1 MKSVKEYFSDKS
13 GEQIFV
19 LCLLVSS
26 VAVMLLCVIA
36 RLCGILWFA
45 ADLEA
50 VPEPNRF
57 WQEVIKG
64 ALLVFELIFVYKILC
79 RAKWRICFCIA
90 LVQTIIIVI
99 IGCFTDN
106 TLITNIFNLACILI
120 IPIFFVRKWYSIFEN
135 ALLYAISMLYGIIFL
150 VGRIGGVDEN
160 SAYNFIVSVLGT
172 IDYKL
177 FIVSLYLV
185 IKYFGGIR
193 LWKTQKRLI
202 FQADLRTKKM
212 T

>member
-1 MKSVKEYFSDKS
+1 MKSVREYFSDKS

-26 VAVMLLCVIA
+26 IAVMLLCVIA

-50 VPEPNRF
+50 IPEPNRF
-57 WQEVIKG
+57 WQEVIIA
-64 ALLVFELIFVYKILC
+64 ALMIFELLFVYKILC
-79 RAKWRICFCIA
+79 RTKWWICFCIS
-90 LVQTIIIVI
+90 VI
-99 IGCFTDN
+99 E
-106 TLITNIFNLACILI
+106 TLIGILIGYLTNGNNIATNIFYLICILI
-120 IPIFFVRKWYSIFEN
+120 IPIFFVRKWYSILEN
-135 ALLYAISMLYGIIFL
+135 ALLYVISMLYGIIFL

-172 IDYKL
+172 IDYKI
-177 FIVSLYLV
+177 FIVSLYLF
-185 IKYFGGIR
+185 IKYFGGIK

-202 FQADLRTKKM
+202 FQADLMK
-212 T
+212 

>member
-1 MKSVKEYFSDKS
+1 MKSVREYFSDKS

-50 VPEPNRF
+50 VPVPNKF
-57 WQEVIKG
+57 WQEVITA
-64 ALLVFELIFVYKILC
+64 ALMIFELLFVYKILC
-79 RAKWRICFCIA
+79 RTKWWICFCIS
-90 LVQTIIIVI
+90 TIE
-99 IGCFTDN
+99 
-106 TLITNIFNLACILI
+106 TLIGILIGYLTNGNNIYTNIFYLICILI
-120 IPIFFVRKWYSIFEN
+120 IPIFFVRKWYSILEN
-135 ALLYAISMLYGIIFL
+135 ALLYVISMLYGIIFL

-160 SAYNFIVSVLGT
+160 SAYNFVYNVLGT

-202 FQADLRTKKM
+202 FQTDLKK
-212 T
+212 

>member
-1 MKSVKEYFSDKS
+1 MKSVREYFSDKS

-26 VAVMLLCVIA
+26 IAVMLLCVIA

-50 VPEPNRF
+50 IPVPNDF
-57 WQEVIKG
+57 WQEAIKG

-79 RAKWRICFCIA
+79 RTSWFKCLCIA
-90 LVQTIIIVI
+90 LAQTIIIVI

-160 SAYNFIVSVLGT
+160 SAYNFIYNVLGT

-193 LWKTQKRLI
+193 VWKTQKRLI
-202 FQADLRTKKM
+202 FQVDLKTKK
-212 T
+212 TT

>member
-1 MKSVKEYFSDKS
+1 MKKLKEYFSNKT

-19 LCLLVSS
+19 LCLLVTC
-26 VAVMLLCVIA
+26 VAVMLLCLIT
-36 RLCGILWFA
+36 RLCGVLWFA

-50 VPEPNRF
+50 IKEPSKF

-79 RAKWRICFCIA
+79 RASWFICFIIAVLQTVCI
-90 LVQTIIIVI
+90 II
-99 IGCFTDN
+99 IGCFSNN
-106 TLITNIFNLACILI
+106 TIITNIFNMACILI
-120 IPIFFVRKWYSIFEN
+120 IPIFFVRKWWSILEN
-135 ALLYAISMLYGIIFL
+135 ALLYGISMLYGIIFL
-150 VGRIGGVDEN
+150 VGRIGIFNDE

-172 IDYKL
+172 IDYKI
-177 FIVSLYLV
+177 FIVCIYLV

-202 FQADLRTKKM
+202 FQADLRK
-212 T
+212 